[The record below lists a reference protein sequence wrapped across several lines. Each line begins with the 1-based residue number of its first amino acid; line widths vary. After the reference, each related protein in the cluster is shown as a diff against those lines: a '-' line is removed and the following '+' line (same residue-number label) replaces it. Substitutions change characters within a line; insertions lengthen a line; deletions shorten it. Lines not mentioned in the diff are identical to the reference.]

1 MAARALRL
9 LTTLLAVAAAVSRAE
24 ADSEA
29 GWDMAAPD
37 LLFAEGTAAYARGDW
52 AGVVLSMERALRSRA
67 ALRALRLRC
76 RTQCAA
82 DLPWEL
88 DPASPPSQAQASGA
102 AALHDLHFFG
112 GLLRRAACLRRC
124 LGPSAA
130 LSLSEELEL
139 EFHKRSPYNYLQV
152 AYFKINK
159 LEKAVAAAHTFFV
172 GNPEH
177 MEMRQN
183 LDYYQ
188 TMSGVKEADFKDLE
202 AKPHMHEFQLGVRL
216 YSEEQPQEAIPHLE
230 AALQEYFVADEEC
243 RALCEGPYDY
253 DGYNYLEYNADLF
266 QAITDHYIQ
275 VLSCKQNC
283 VTELASHPSREKPF
297 EDFLPSHYNY
307 LQFAYYNI
315 GNYTQ
320 AIECAKTYLLFFPN
334 DEVMSQ
340 NLAYYTAMLGEEQ
353 ARSIS
358 PRESAQEYRQRSLLE
373 KELLFFAYDVFGIPF
388 VDPDSWTPEEVI
400 PKRLQEKQK
409 SERETAARISQE
421 IGNLMK
427 EIETLVEEKTKESL
441 DVSRLTREGGPLLYD
456 GISLTMNSKV
466 LNGSQR
472 VVMDGVI
479 SDDECQELQRL
490 TNAAATS
497 GDGYRGQTSPHTPS
511 EKFYGVTV
519 FKALKTKY
527 NRNKAGKHDHYPK
540 LESALRNGC
549 TPEQDARV
557 IQKEKYEGEGRGLWQ
572 SVMCGEQRDCAFL
585 GTRSVARCLLV
596 SVSHSHGGALRVAD
610 HWSPPQLGQEGKV
623 PLQSAHL
630 YYNVTEKVRR
640 VMESYFRLDTP
651 LYFSYSHLVCRTA
664 IEGGPPSPLQPLP
677 RRACAVLDAEE
688 AQAERKDGSHPV
700 HVDNCILN
708 AEALVC
714 IKEPPAYTFRDYSA
728 ILYLNGDF
736 DGGNFYFT
744 ELDAKTVT
752 AEVQPRCGRAV
763 GFSSG
768 TENPHGVKAVTRGQ
782 RCAIALWFTLDA
794 RHSERDR
801 VQADDLVKMLFS
813 PEEIDLPNEQPQE
826 AQEGHHQP
834 VQESLS
840 NSELGRK
847 DEL

>member
-1 MAARALRL
+1 MAARALKL
-9 LTTLLAVAAAVSRAE
+9 LTTLLTVVAAASQAE
-24 ADSEA
+24 VESEA
-29 GWDMAAPD
+29 GWGVVTPD

-52 AGVVLSMERALRSRA
+52 PGVVLSMERALRSRA

-76 RTQCAA
+76 RTRCAA
-82 DLPWEL
+82 DFPWEL
-88 DPASPPSQAQASGA
+88 DPESLPSPAQASGA
-102 AALHDLHFFG
+102 AALRDLSFFG
-112 GLLRRAACLRRC
+112 GLLRRAACLRGC
-124 LGPSAA
+124 LGPPAA
-130 LSLSEELEL
+130 HSLSEEMEL
-139 EFHKRSPYNYLQV
+139 EFRKRSPYNYLQV

-202 AKPHMHEFQLGVRL
+202 TQPHMQEFRLGVRL
-216 YSEEQPQEAIPHLE
+216 YSEEQPEEAVPHLE
-230 AALQEYFVADEEC
+230 AALHEYFVAYEEC
-243 RALCEGPYDY
+243 HALCEGPYDY

-266 QAITDHYIQ
+266 QAITGGHHL
-275 VLSCKQNC
+275 VM
-283 VTELASHPSREKPF
+283 
-297 EDFLPSHYNY
+297 LP
-307 LQFAYYNI
+307 LPKLF

-320 AIECAKTYLLFFPN
+320 AVECAKTYLLFFPN
-334 DEVMSQ
+334 DEVMNQ
-340 NLAYYTAMLGEEQ
+340 NLAYYAAMLGEEH
-353 ARSIS
+353 ARSIG
-358 PRESAQEYRQRSLLE
+358 PRESAKEYRQRSLLE

-409 SERETAARISQE
+409 SERETAVRISQE

-441 DVSRLTREGGPLLYD
+441 DVSRLTREGGPLLYE
-456 GISLTMNSKV
+456 GISLTMNSRL

-479 SDDECQELQRL
+479 SDHECQELQRL
-490 TNAAATS
+490 TNVAATS
-497 GDGYRGQTSPHTPS
+497 GDGYRGQTSPHTPN

-519 FKALKTKY
+519 FKALK
-527 NRNKAGKHDHYPK
+527 
-540 LESALRNGC
+540 
-549 TPEQDARV
+549 
-557 IQKEKYEGEGRGLWQ
+557 
-572 SVMCGEQRDCAFL
+572 
-585 GTRSVARCLLV
+585 
-596 SVSHSHGGALRVAD
+596 
-610 HWSPPQLGQEGKV
+610 LGQEGKV

-640 VMESYFRLDTP
+640 IMESYFRLDTP

-664 IEGGPPSPLQPLP
+664 IDE
-677 RRACAVLDAEE
+677 V
-688 AQAERKDGSHPV
+688 QAERKDDSHPV

-708 AEALVC
+708 AETLVC
-714 IKEPPAYTFRDYSA
+714 VKEPPAYTFRDYSA

-752 AEVQPRCGRAV
+752 AEVQPQCGRAV

-782 RCAIALWFTLDA
+782 RCAIALWFTLDP

-813 PEEIDLPNEQPQE
+813 PEEMDLSQEQPLD
-826 AQEGHHQP
+826 AQQVPPEP
-834 VQESLS
+834 AQESLS
-840 NSELGRK
+840 GSESKPK

>member
-9 LTTLLAVAAAVSRAE
+9 LTTLLAVAATASQAE
-24 ADSEA
+24 AESEA
-29 GWDMAAPD
+29 GWDLTAPD

-76 RTQCAA
+76 RTRCAA
-82 DLPWEL
+82 DLPWEV
-88 DPASPPSQAQASGA
+88 DPDSPRSLAQASGA
-102 AALHDLHFFG
+102 SALQDLRFFG

-124 LGPSAA
+124 LGPSTAH
-130 LSLSEELEL
+130 SLSEELEL
-139 EFHKRSPYNYLQV
+139 EFRKRSPYNYLQV

-202 AKPHMHEFQLGVRL
+202 AKPHMHEFRLGVRL
-216 YSEEQPQEAIPHLE
+216 YSEEQPQEAVPHLE
-230 AALQEYFVADEEC
+230 AALREYFVADEEC

-353 ARSIS
+353 ARSIG

-388 VDPDSWTPEEVI
+388 VDPDSWTPVEVI

-456 GISLTMNSKV
+456 GIRLTMNSQV

-479 SDDECQELQRL
+479 SDEECQELQRL

-519 FKALKTKY
+519 FKALK
-527 NRNKAGKHDHYPK
+527 
-540 LESALRNGC
+540 
-549 TPEQDARV
+549 
-557 IQKEKYEGEGRGLWQ
+557 
-572 SVMCGEQRDCAFL
+572 
-585 GTRSVARCLLV
+585 
-596 SVSHSHGGALRVAD
+596 
-610 HWSPPQLGQEGKV
+610 LGQEGKV

-640 VMESYFRLDTP
+640 IMESYFRLDTP

-664 IEGGPPSPLQPLP
+664 I
-677 RRACAVLDAEE
+677 EE

-714 IKEPPAYTFRDYSA
+714 IKEPPAYTFRDFSA

-752 AEVQPRCGRAV
+752 AEVQPQCGRAV

-813 PEEIDLPNEQPQE
+813 PEEMDLSHEQPQE
-826 AQEGHHQP
+826 AQEGTPQP
-834 VQESLS
+834 LEEPVSSSES
-840 NSELGRK
+840 GPK

>member
-9 LTTLLAVAAAVSRAE
+9 LTTLLAIAAAASRAE
-24 ADSEA
+24 VESET
-29 GWDMAAPD
+29 GWDMPAPD

-76 RTQCAA
+76 RTRCAA
-82 DLPWEL
+82 DLPWEV
-88 DPASPPSQAQASGA
+88 DPDSSPSLAQASGA
-102 AALHDLHFFG
+102 AALHDLRFFG

-124 LGPSAA
+124 LGPPAA
-130 LSLSEELEL
+130 HSLSEELEL
-139 EFHKRSPYNYLQV
+139 EFRKRSPYNYLQV

-202 AKPHMHEFQLGVRL
+202 AKPHMHEFRLGVRL
-216 YSEEQPQEAIPHLE
+216 YSEEQPHEAVAHLE
-230 AALQEYFVADEEC
+230 AALREYSVADAEC

-266 QAITDHYIQ
+266 QAIADHYIQ

-320 AIECAKTYLLFFPN
+320 AVECAKTYLLFFPD
-334 DEVMSQ
+334 DEVMNQ
-340 NLAYYTAMLGEEQ
+340 NLAYYTAMLGEEP
-353 ARSIS
+353 ARSIG

-409 SERETAARISQE
+409 SERETAVRISQE

-441 DVSRLTREGGPLLYD
+441 DVSRLTREGGPLLYE

-479 SDDECQELQRL
+479 SDDECRELQRL

-519 FKALKTKY
+519 FKALK
-527 NRNKAGKHDHYPK
+527 
-540 LESALRNGC
+540 
-549 TPEQDARV
+549 
-557 IQKEKYEGEGRGLWQ
+557 
-572 SVMCGEQRDCAFL
+572 
-585 GTRSVARCLLV
+585 
-596 SVSHSHGGALRVAD
+596 
-610 HWSPPQLGQEGKV
+610 LGQEGKV

-664 IEGGPPSPLQPLP
+664 IE
-677 RRACAVLDAEE
+677 E
-688 AQAERKDGSHPV
+688 AQAERKDSSHPV

-736 DGGNFYFT
+736 DGGTFYFT

-752 AEVQPRCGRAV
+752 AEVQPQCGRAV

-768 TENPHGVKAVTRGQ
+768 TENPHGVRAVTRGQ

-801 VQADDLVKMLFS
+801 VQADDLVKMLFN
-813 PEEIDLPNEQPQE
+813 PEEMVLPQE
-826 AQEGHHQP
+826 GPPQP
-834 VQESLS
+834 VEESLS
-840 NSELGRK
+840 GGEAGRR

>member
-1 MAARALRL
+1 MAARSLRL
-9 LTTLLAVAAAVSRAE
+9 LTTLLAVATAACRAE
-24 ADSEA
+24 AESEA
-29 GWDMAAPD
+29 EWDMTAPD
-37 LLFAEGTAAYARGDW
+37 LLFAEGAAAYARGDW

-76 RTQCAA
+76 RTRCAA

-88 DPASPPSQAQASGA
+88 DPDSPPSLAQASGA
-102 AALHDLHFFG
+102 AALHDLRFFG

-124 LGPSAA
+124 LGPSATHP
-130 LSLSEELEL
+130 LSEELEL
-139 EFHKRSPYNYLQV
+139 EFSKRSPYNYLQV

-202 AKPHMHEFQLGVRL
+202 AKPHMHEFRLGVRL
-216 YSEEQPQEAIPHLE
+216 YSEEQLQEAAPHLE
-230 AALQEYFVADEEC
+230 TALREYFVADEEC

-253 DGYNYLEYNADLF
+253 DGYNYLEYNADLL

-353 ARSIS
+353 ARSIG
-358 PRESAQEYRQRSLLE
+358 PRESAQEYHQRSLLE

-427 EIETLVEEKTKESL
+427 EIETLVEEKTKESM

-456 GISLTMNSKV
+456 GIRLTMTSKV

-479 SDDECQELQRL
+479 SDDECRELQRL
-490 TNAAATS
+490 TNAAATL

-519 FKALKTKY
+519 FKALK
-527 NRNKAGKHDHYPK
+527 
-540 LESALRNGC
+540 
-549 TPEQDARV
+549 
-557 IQKEKYEGEGRGLWQ
+557 
-572 SVMCGEQRDCAFL
+572 
-585 GTRSVARCLLV
+585 
-596 SVSHSHGGALRVAD
+596 
-610 HWSPPQLGQEGKV
+610 LGQEGKV

-640 VMESYFRLDTP
+640 VMASYFRLDSP

-664 IEGGPPSPLQPLP
+664 I
-677 RRACAVLDAEE
+677 EE

-728 ILYLNGDF
+728 ILYLNADF

-752 AEVQPRCGRAV
+752 AEVQPQCGRAV

-813 PEEIDLPNEQPQE
+813 PEETDLPHEQPRE
-826 AQEGHHQP
+826 AQEGPPEP
-834 VQESLS
+834 VQGSVSSSES
-840 NSELGRK
+840 GHK

>member
-9 LTTLLAVAAAVSRAE
+9 LTTLLAIAAAASRAE
-24 ADSEA
+24 VESET
-29 GWDMAAPD
+29 GWDMPAPD

-76 RTQCAA
+76 RTRCAA

-88 DPASPPSQAQASGA
+88 DPDSSPSLAQASGA
-102 AALHDLHFFG
+102 AALHDLRFFG

-124 LGPSAA
+124 LGPPAA
-130 LSLSEELEL
+130 HSLSEELEL
-139 EFHKRSPYNYLQV
+139 EFRKRSPYNYLQV

-202 AKPHMHEFQLGVRL
+202 AKPHMHEFRLGVRL
-216 YSEEQPQEAIPHLE
+216 YSEEQPHEAVAHLE
-230 AALQEYFVADEEC
+230 AALREYSVADAEC

-266 QAITDHYIQ
+266 QAIADHYIQ

-320 AIECAKTYLLFFPN
+320 AIECAKTYLLFFPD
-334 DEVMSQ
+334 DEVMNQ
-340 NLAYYTAMLGEEQ
+340 NLAYYTAMLGEEP
-353 ARSIS
+353 ARSIG
-358 PRESAQEYRQRSLLE
+358 PRESAREYRQRSLLE

-409 SERETAARISQE
+409 SERETAVRISQE

-441 DVSRLTREGGPLLYD
+441 DVSRLTREGGPLLYE
-456 GISLTMNSKV
+456 GISLTMNSKA

-479 SDDECQELQRL
+479 SDDECRELQRL

-519 FKALKTKY
+519 FKALK
-527 NRNKAGKHDHYPK
+527 
-540 LESALRNGC
+540 
-549 TPEQDARV
+549 
-557 IQKEKYEGEGRGLWQ
+557 
-572 SVMCGEQRDCAFL
+572 
-585 GTRSVARCLLV
+585 
-596 SVSHSHGGALRVAD
+596 
-610 HWSPPQLGQEGKV
+610 LGQEGKV

-664 IEGGPPSPLQPLP
+664 IE
-677 RRACAVLDAEE
+677 E
-688 AQAERKDGSHPV
+688 AQAERKDSSHPV

-736 DGGNFYFT
+736 DGGTFYFT

-752 AEVQPRCGRAV
+752 AEVQPQCGRAV

-768 TENPHGVKAVTRGQ
+768 TENPHGVRAVTRGQ

-801 VQADDLVKMLFS
+801 VQADDLVKMLFN
-813 PEEIDLPNEQPQE
+813 PEEMVLPQE
-826 AQEGHHQP
+826 GPPQP
-834 VQESLS
+834 VEESLS
-840 NSELGRK
+840 GGEAGHR

>member
-1 MAARALRL
+1 MAARSLRL
-9 LTTLLAVAAAVSRAE
+9 LTTLLAVATAACRAE
-24 ADSEA
+24 AESEA
-29 GWDMAAPD
+29 EWDMTAPD

-76 RTQCAA
+76 RTRCAA

-88 DPASPPSQAQASGA
+88 DPDSPPSLAQASGA
-102 AALHDLHFFG
+102 AALHDLRFFG

-124 LGPSAA
+124 LGPSATH
-130 LSLSEELEL
+130 SLSEELEL
-139 EFHKRSPYNYLQV
+139 EFSKRSPYNYLQV

-202 AKPHMHEFQLGVRL
+202 AKPHMHEFRLGVRL
-216 YSEEQPQEAIPHLE
+216 YSEEQLQEAVPHLE
-230 AALQEYFVADEEC
+230 TALREYFAADEEC

-266 QAITDHYIQ
+266 QAITDHYVQ

-283 VTELASHPSREKPF
+283 VTELASHPGREKPF
-297 EDFLPSHYNY
+297 EDFLPSHYDY

-353 ARSIS
+353 ARAIG
-358 PRESAQEYRQRSLLE
+358 PRESAQEYHQRSLLE

-441 DVSRLTREGGPLLYD
+441 DVNRLTQEGGPLLYD
-456 GISLTMNSKV
+456 GIRLTMTSKV

-479 SDDECQELQRL
+479 SEDECRELQRL
-490 TNAAATS
+490 TNAAATL

-519 FKALKTKY
+519 FKALK
-527 NRNKAGKHDHYPK
+527 
-540 LESALRNGC
+540 
-549 TPEQDARV
+549 
-557 IQKEKYEGEGRGLWQ
+557 
-572 SVMCGEQRDCAFL
+572 
-585 GTRSVARCLLV
+585 
-596 SVSHSHGGALRVAD
+596 
-610 HWSPPQLGQEGKV
+610 LGQEGKV

-640 VMESYFRLDTP
+640 VMASYFHLDSP

-664 IEGGPPSPLQPLP
+664 I
-677 RRACAVLDAEE
+677 EE

-728 ILYLNGDF
+728 ILYLNADF
-736 DGGNFYFT
+736 DGGNFFFT

-752 AEVQPRCGRAV
+752 AEVQPQCGRAV

-813 PEEIDLPNEQPQE
+813 PEETDLPHEQPQE
-826 AQEGHHQP
+826 AQEGPPKH
-834 VQESLS
+834 VQGSVSSSES
-840 NSELGRK
+840 GHK

>member
-9 LTTLLAVAAAVSRAE
+9 LTTLLAIAAAASRAE
-24 ADSEA
+24 VESET
-29 GWDMAAPD
+29 GWDMPAPD

-76 RTQCAA
+76 RTRCAA
-82 DLPWEL
+82 DLPWEV
-88 DPASPPSQAQASGA
+88 DPDSSPSLAQASGA
-102 AALHDLHFFG
+102 AALHDLRFFG

-124 LGPSAA
+124 LGPPAA
-130 LSLSEELEL
+130 HSLSEELEL
-139 EFHKRSPYNYLQV
+139 EFRKRSPYNYLQV

-202 AKPHMHEFQLGVRL
+202 AKPHMHEFRLGVRL
-216 YSEEQPQEAIPHLE
+216 YSEEQPHEAVAHLE
-230 AALQEYFVADEEC
+230 AALREYSVADAEC

-266 QAITDHYIQ
+266 QAIADHYIQ

-320 AIECAKTYLLFFPN
+320 AVECAKTYLLFFPD
-334 DEVMSQ
+334 DEVMNQ
-340 NLAYYTAMLGEEQ
+340 NLAYYTAMLGEEP
-353 ARSIS
+353 ARSIG
-358 PRESAQEYRQRSLLE
+358 PREASRAPRERCVPGRYLVSLPWSAQEYRQRSLLE

-409 SERETAARISQE
+409 SERETAVRISQE

-441 DVSRLTREGGPLLYD
+441 DVSRLTREGGPLLYE

-479 SDDECQELQRL
+479 SDDECRELQRL

-519 FKALKTKY
+519 FKALK
-527 NRNKAGKHDHYPK
+527 
-540 LESALRNGC
+540 
-549 TPEQDARV
+549 
-557 IQKEKYEGEGRGLWQ
+557 
-572 SVMCGEQRDCAFL
+572 
-585 GTRSVARCLLV
+585 
-596 SVSHSHGGALRVAD
+596 
-610 HWSPPQLGQEGKV
+610 LGQEGKV

-664 IEGGPPSPLQPLP
+664 IE
-677 RRACAVLDAEE
+677 E
-688 AQAERKDGSHPV
+688 AQAERKDSSHPV

-736 DGGNFYFT
+736 DGGTFYFT

-752 AEVQPRCGRAV
+752 AEVQPQCGRAV

-768 TENPHGVKAVTRGQ
+768 TENPHGVRAVTRGQ

-801 VQADDLVKMLFS
+801 VQADDLVKMLFN
-813 PEEIDLPNEQPQE
+813 PEEMVLPQE
-826 AQEGHHQP
+826 GPPQP
-834 VQESLS
+834 VEESLS
-840 NSELGRK
+840 GGEAGRR

>member
-1 MAARALRL
+1 MAARSLRL
-9 LTTLLAVAAAVSRAE
+9 LTTLLAVATAACRAE
-24 ADSEA
+24 AESEA
-29 GWDMAAPD
+29 EWDMTAPD

-76 RTQCAA
+76 RTRCAA

-88 DPASPPSQAQASGA
+88 DPDSPPSLAQASGA
-102 AALHDLHFFG
+102 AALHDLRFFG

-124 LGPSAA
+124 LGPSATH
-130 LSLSEELEL
+130 SLSEELEL
-139 EFHKRSPYNYLQV
+139 EFSKRSPYNYLQV

-202 AKPHMHEFQLGVRL
+202 AKPHMHEFRLGVRL
-216 YSEEQPQEAIPHLE
+216 YSEEQLQEAVPHLE
-230 AALQEYFVADEEC
+230 TALREYFAADEEC

-266 QAITDHYIQ
+266 QAITDHYVQ

-283 VTELASHPSREKPF
+283 VTELASHPGREKPF
-297 EDFLPSHYNY
+297 EDFLPSHYDY

-353 ARSIS
+353 ARSIG
-358 PRESAQEYRQRSLLE
+358 PRESAQEYHQRSLLE

-441 DVSRLTREGGPLLYD
+441 DVDRLTQEGGPLLYD
-456 GISLTMNSKV
+456 GIRLTMTSKV

-479 SDDECQELQRL
+479 SEDECRELQRL
-490 TNAAATS
+490 TNAAATL

-519 FKALKTKY
+519 FKALK
-527 NRNKAGKHDHYPK
+527 
-540 LESALRNGC
+540 
-549 TPEQDARV
+549 
-557 IQKEKYEGEGRGLWQ
+557 
-572 SVMCGEQRDCAFL
+572 
-585 GTRSVARCLLV
+585 
-596 SVSHSHGGALRVAD
+596 
-610 HWSPPQLGQEGKV
+610 LGQEGKV

-640 VMESYFRLDTP
+640 VMASYFHLDSP

-664 IEGGPPSPLQPLP
+664 I
-677 RRACAVLDAEE
+677 EE

-728 ILYLNGDF
+728 ILYLNADF
-736 DGGNFYFT
+736 DGGNFFFT

-752 AEVQPRCGRAV
+752 AEVQPQCGRAV

-813 PEEIDLPNEQPQE
+813 PEETDLPHEQPQE
-826 AQEGHHQP
+826 AQEGLPKP
-834 VQESLS
+834 VQGSVSSSES
-840 NSELGRK
+840 GHK

>member
-9 LTTLLAVAAAVSRAE
+9 LTTLWVVAAAASRAE
-24 ADSEA
+24 AESEA
-29 GWDMAAPD
+29 GWDMTAPD

-88 DPASPPSQAQASGA
+88 EPDSPPSLAQASGA
-102 AALHDLHFFG
+102 AALRDLRFFG

-130 LSLSEELEL
+130 HSLSEELEL
-139 EFHKRSPYNYLQV
+139 EFRKRSPYNYLQV
-152 AYFKINK
+152 AYFK
-159 LEKAVAAAHTFFV
+159 
-172 GNPEH
+172 
-177 MEMRQN
+177 
-183 LDYYQ
+183 
-188 TMSGVKEADFKDLE
+188 
-202 AKPHMHEFQLGVRL
+202 HEFRLGVRL
-216 YSEEQPQEAIPHLE
+216 YSEEQPQEAVPHLE
-230 AALQEYFVADEEC
+230 AALQEYFLADEEC

-275 VLSCKQNC
+275 VLSCKQSC
-283 VTELASHPSREKPF
+283 VTELASHPGREKPF

-340 NLAYYTAMLGEEQ
+340 NLAYYTAMLGDEP
-353 ARSIS
+353 AGSIR
-358 PRESAQEYRQRSLLE
+358 PRQSAQEYRQRSLLE

-427 EIETLVEEKTKESL
+427 EIETLVEEKAKESL
-441 DVSRLTREGGPLLYD
+441 DMSRLTREGGPLLFD
-456 GISLTMNSKV
+456 GIRLTMNSKV

-479 SDDECQELQRL
+479 SAEECRALQRL

-519 FKALKTKY
+519 FKALK
-527 NRNKAGKHDHYPK
+527 
-540 LESALRNGC
+540 
-549 TPEQDARV
+549 
-557 IQKEKYEGEGRGLWQ
+557 
-572 SVMCGEQRDCAFL
+572 
-585 GTRSVARCLLV
+585 
-596 SVSHSHGGALRVAD
+596 
-610 HWSPPQLGQEGKV
+610 LGQEGKV

-640 VMESYFRLDTP
+640 VMESYFRLDSP

-664 IEGGPPSPLQPLP
+664 IE
-677 RRACAVLDAEE
+677 E
-688 AQAERKDGSHPV
+688 AQAERKDSSHPV

-714 IKEPPAYTFRDYSA
+714 IKEPPAYTYRDYSA

-752 AEVQPRCGRAV
+752 AEVQPQCGRAV

-813 PEEIDLPNEQPQE
+813 PEETDIPHEQPPE
-826 AQEGHHQP
+826 AQEGP
-834 VQESLS
+834 LPPAQETVSS
-840 NSELGRK
+840 SESGHK

>member
-9 LTTLLAVAAAVSRAE
+9 LTTLLAVAAAASQAE
-24 ADSEA
+24 VESEA

-37 LLFAEGTAAYARGDW
+37 LLFAEGTAAYARRDW

-76 RTQCAA
+76 RTRCAA

-88 DPASPPSQAQASGA
+88 DPDSSPSLAQASGA
-102 AALHDLHFFG
+102 AALHDLRFFG

-124 LGPSAA
+124 LGPPASH
-130 LSLSEELEL
+130 SLSEELEL
-139 EFHKRSPYNYLQV
+139 EFRKRSPYNYLQV

-177 MEMRQN
+177 VEMRQN

-202 AKPHMHEFQLGVRL
+202 AKPHMHEFRLGVRL
-216 YSEEQPQEAIPHLE
+216 YSEEQPHEAVAHLE
-230 AALQEYFVADEEC
+230 AALREYLVADAEC

-266 QAITDHYIQ
+266 QAIADHYIQ

-334 DEVMSQ
+334 DEVMNQ
-340 NLAYYTAMLGEEQ
+340 NLAYYTAMLGEEP
-353 ARSIS
+353 ARSIG
-358 PRESAQEYRQRSLLE
+358 PRESAREYRQRSLLE
-373 KELLFFAYDVFGIPF
+373 KELLFFAYDVFGVPF

-409 SERETAARISQE
+409 SERETAVRISQE

-441 DVSRLTREGGPLLYD
+441 DVSRLTREGGPLLYE

-479 SDDECQELQRL
+479 SADECQELQRL

-519 FKALKTKY
+519 FKALK
-527 NRNKAGKHDHYPK
+527 
-540 LESALRNGC
+540 
-549 TPEQDARV
+549 
-557 IQKEKYEGEGRGLWQ
+557 
-572 SVMCGEQRDCAFL
+572 
-585 GTRSVARCLLV
+585 
-596 SVSHSHGGALRVAD
+596 
-610 HWSPPQLGQEGKV
+610 LGQEGKV

-664 IEGGPPSPLQPLP
+664 IE
-677 RRACAVLDAEE
+677 E
-688 AQAERKDGSHPV
+688 AQAERKDSSHPV

-736 DGGNFYFT
+736 DGGAFYFT

-752 AEVQPRCGRAV
+752 AEVQPQCGRAV

-813 PEEIDLPNEQPQE
+813 PEEMDLSQEQPQE
-826 AQEGHHQP
+826 AQEGPPKP
-834 VQESLS
+834 VEESLS
-840 NSELGRK
+840 GSETGHK

>member
-1 MAARALRL
+1 MGRGAARSALRGGDRGL
-9 LTTLLAVAAAVSRAE
+9 R
-24 ADSEA
+24 
-29 GWDMAAPD
+29 
-37 LLFAEGTAAYARGDW
+37 ARGLGGGG
-52 AGVVLSMERALRSRA
+52 AEHGARA
-67 ALRALRLRC
+67 ALAGRPARPPPALPHPLRRRAALGAGPRPAPQPVAGLGRRRPARPALLRGPAAPRRLPAPLPRAAGRPRAQRGAGAGVPQAEPLQLPAGRLLQARVPAGSAALLGGAAARSRGPPGGGAARVRGGRHRVPRPVRRALRLRWL
-76 RTQCAA
+76 Q
-82 DLPWEL
+82 LPGV
-88 DPASPPSQAQASGA
+88 Q
-102 AALHDLHFFG
+102 
-112 GLLRRAACLRRC
+112 RR
-124 LGPSAA
+124 P
-130 LSLSEELEL
+130 
-139 EFHKRSPYNYLQV
+139 LQGI
-152 AYFKINK
+152 A
-159 LEKAVAAAHTFFV
+159 
-172 GNPEH
+172 
-177 MEMRQN
+177 
-183 LDYYQ
+183 
-188 TMSGVKEADFKDLE
+188 
-202 AKPHMHEFQLGVRL
+202 
-216 YSEEQPQEAIPHLE
+216 
-230 AALQEYFVADEEC
+230 
-243 RALCEGPYDY
+243 
-253 DGYNYLEYNADLF
+253 
-266 QAITDHYIQ
+266 DHYIQ

-334 DEVMSQ
+334 DEVMNQ
-340 NLAYYTAMLGEEQ
+340 NLAYYTAMVGEEP
-353 ARSIS
+353 ARFIS

-409 SERETAARISQE
+409 SERETAVRISQE

-441 DVSRLTREGGPLLYD
+441 DVSRLTREGGPLLYE
-456 GISLTMNSKV
+456 GINLTMNSRV

-479 SDDECQELQRL
+479 SPEECRELQRL

-519 FKALKTKY
+519 FKALK
-527 NRNKAGKHDHYPK
+527 
-540 LESALRNGC
+540 
-549 TPEQDARV
+549 
-557 IQKEKYEGEGRGLWQ
+557 
-572 SVMCGEQRDCAFL
+572 
-585 GTRSVARCLLV
+585 
-596 SVSHSHGGALRVAD
+596 
-610 HWSPPQLGQEGKV
+610 LGQEGRV

-664 IEGGPPSPLQPLP
+664 IE
-677 RRACAVLDAEE
+677 E
-688 AQAERKDGSHPV
+688 AQAERKDSSHPV

-736 DGGNFYFT
+736 DGGTFYFT

-752 AEVQPRCGRAV
+752 AEVQPQCGRAV

-801 VQADDLVKMLFS
+801 VQADDLVRMLFS
-813 PEEIDLPNEQPQE
+813 PEEVDLSQEQPQDT
-826 AQEGHHQP
+826 QEGPPQP
-834 VQESLS
+834 VEESLS
-840 NSELGRK
+840 GSEVGRK

>member
-1 MAARALRL
+1 
-9 LTTLLAVAAAVSRAE
+9 AAAAASRAE
-24 ADSEA
+24 GESEA
-29 GWDMAAPD
+29 GWDVAPPD

-76 RTQCAA
+76 RTRCAA
-82 DLPWEL
+82 ELPWEL
-88 DPASPPSQAQASGA
+88 DPAPPPSPSPASGA
-102 AALHDLHFFG
+102 AALRDLRFFG
-112 GLLRRAACLRRC
+112 ALLHRAACLRRC
-124 LGPSAA
+124 LGPPAA
-130 LSLSEELEL
+130 HALSEELEL
-139 EFHKRSPYNYLQV
+139 EFRKRSPYNYLQV

-177 MEMRQN
+177 MEMQQN

-202 AKPHMHEFQLGVRL
+202 AKPHMHEFRLGVRL
-216 YSEEQPQEAIPHLE
+216 YSEEQPHEAVAHLE
-230 AALQEYFVADEEC
+230 AALREYVVADTEC

-266 QAITDHYIQ
+266 QAIADHYIQ

-334 DEVMSQ
+334 DEVMNQ
-340 NLAYYTAMLGEEQ
+340 NLAYYTAMVGEEP
-353 ARSIS
+353 ARFIS

-409 SERETAARISQE
+409 SERETAVRISQE

-441 DVSRLTREGGPLLYD
+441 DVSRLTREGGPLLYE
-456 GISLTMNSKV
+456 GINLTMNSRV

-479 SDDECQELQRL
+479 SPEECRELQRL

-519 FKALKTKY
+519 FKALK
-527 NRNKAGKHDHYPK
+527 
-540 LESALRNGC
+540 
-549 TPEQDARV
+549 
-557 IQKEKYEGEGRGLWQ
+557 
-572 SVMCGEQRDCAFL
+572 
-585 GTRSVARCLLV
+585 
-596 SVSHSHGGALRVAD
+596 
-610 HWSPPQLGQEGKV
+610 LGQEGRV

-664 IEGGPPSPLQPLP
+664 IE
-677 RRACAVLDAEE
+677 E
-688 AQAERKDGSHPV
+688 AQAERKDSSHPV

-736 DGGNFYFT
+736 DGGTFYFT

-752 AEVQPRCGRAV
+752 AEVQPQCGRAV

-801 VQADDLVKMLFS
+801 VQADDLVRMLFS
-813 PEEIDLPNEQPQE
+813 PEEVDLSQEQPQDT
-826 AQEGHHQP
+826 QEGPPQP
-834 VQESLS
+834 VEESLS
-840 NSELGRK
+840 GSEVGRK

>member
-1 MAARALRL
+1 MAARVLRL
-9 LTTLLAVAAAVSRAE
+9 LTILLAVAAAACRAE
-24 ADSEA
+24 VETEA
-29 GWDMAAPD
+29 GWDIAAPD

-88 DPASPPSQAQASGA
+88 DPDSPPSLAQASGA
-102 AALHDLHFFG
+102 ALYDLRFFG

-124 LGPSAA
+124 LGPPAA
-130 LSLSEELEL
+130 HSLSEELEL
-139 EFHKRSPYNYLQV
+139 EFRKRSPYNYLQV

-188 TMSGVKEADFKDLE
+188 TMSGVKEVDFRDLE
-202 AKPHMHEFQLGVRL
+202 AKPHMHEFRLGVQL
-216 YSEEQPQEAIPHLE
+216 YSEERPQEAVPHLE
-230 AALQEYFVADEEC
+230 AALRGYFVADEEC

-320 AIECAKTYLLFFPN
+320 AVECAKTYLLFFPD
-334 DEVMSQ
+334 DEVMNQ

-353 ARSIS
+353 ARAIG
-358 PRESAQEYRQRSLLE
+358 PRERAQEYRQRSLLE
-373 KELLFFAYDVFGIPF
+373 KGLLFFAYDVFGIPF
-388 VDPDSWTPEEVI
+388 VDPVSQGAGLGGEGGRGKLGFMDSSRGDSQEIARETKVRTLKTLRNQMGPMKHLRLPEPGQTRCPGVGWAGPAWVGWAAPECS
-400 PKRLQEKQK
+400 PESGHAHR

-421 IGNLMK
+421 IGDLMK

-441 DVSRLTREGGPLLYD
+441 DVSRLTREGGSLLYE
-456 GISLTMNSKV
+456 GISLTMNSRV

-479 SDDECQELQRL
+479 SDDECLELQRL

-519 FKALKTKY
+519 FKALKVES
-527 NRNKAGKHDHYPK
+527 RLSI
-540 LESALRNGC
+540 LEH
-549 TPEQDARV
+549 
-557 IQKEKYEGEGRGLWQ
+557 GEGVRG
-572 SVMCGEQRDCAFL
+572 SL
-585 GTRSVARCLLV
+585 GL
-596 SVSHSHGGALRVAD
+596 GG
-610 HWSPPQLGQEGKV
+610 
-623 PLQSAHL
+623 
-630 YYNVTEKVRR
+630 
-640 VMESYFRLDTP
+640 
-651 LYFSYSHLVCRTA
+651 
-664 IEGGPPSPLQPLP
+664 
-677 RRACAVLDAEE
+677 E
-688 AQAERKDGSHPV
+688 AQTERKDSSHPV

-708 AEALVC
+708 AEALMC

-736 DGGNFYFT
+736 DGGDFYFT

-813 PEEIDLPNEQPQE
+813 PEDIVLPQEQPQE
-826 AQEGHHQP
+826 GQEGPTQP
-834 VQESLS
+834 GEEPLS
-840 NSELGRK
+840 GSASGHK

>member
-9 LTTLLAVAAAVSRAE
+9 LTTLLAIAAAASRAE
-24 ADSEA
+24 VESET
-29 GWDMAAPD
+29 GWDMPAPD

-76 RTQCAA
+76 RTRCAA

-88 DPASPPSQAQASGA
+88 DPDSSPSLAQASGA
-102 AALHDLHFFG
+102 AALHDLRFFG

-124 LGPSAA
+124 LGPPAA
-130 LSLSEELEL
+130 HSLSEELEL
-139 EFHKRSPYNYLQV
+139 EFRKRSPYNYLQV

-202 AKPHMHEFQLGVRL
+202 AKPHMHEFRLGVRL
-216 YSEEQPQEAIPHLE
+216 YSEEQPHEAVAHLE
-230 AALQEYFVADEEC
+230 AALREYSVADAEC

-266 QAITDHYIQ
+266 QAIADHYIQ

-320 AIECAKTYLLFFPN
+320 AIECAKTYLLFFPD
-334 DEVMSQ
+334 DEVMNQ
-340 NLAYYTAMLGEEQ
+340 NLAYYTAMLGEEP
-353 ARSIS
+353 ARSIG
-358 PRESAQEYRQRSLLE
+358 PREASRAPRERCVPGRYLVSLPWSAREYRQRSLLE

-409 SERETAARISQE
+409 SERETAVRISQE

-441 DVSRLTREGGPLLYD
+441 DVSRLTREGGPLLYE

-479 SDDECQELQRL
+479 SDDECRELQRL

-519 FKALKTKY
+519 FKALK
-527 NRNKAGKHDHYPK
+527 
-540 LESALRNGC
+540 
-549 TPEQDARV
+549 
-557 IQKEKYEGEGRGLWQ
+557 
-572 SVMCGEQRDCAFL
+572 
-585 GTRSVARCLLV
+585 
-596 SVSHSHGGALRVAD
+596 
-610 HWSPPQLGQEGKV
+610 LGQEGKV

-664 IEGGPPSPLQPLP
+664 IE
-677 RRACAVLDAEE
+677 E
-688 AQAERKDGSHPV
+688 AQAERKDSSHPV

-736 DGGNFYFT
+736 DGGTFYFT

-752 AEVQPRCGRAV
+752 AEVQPQCGRAV

-768 TENPHGVKAVTRGQ
+768 TENPHGVRAVTRGQ

-801 VQADDLVKMLFS
+801 VQADDLVKMLFN
-813 PEEIDLPNEQPQE
+813 PEEMVLPQE
-826 AQEGHHQP
+826 GPPQP
-834 VQESLS
+834 VEESLS
-840 NSELGRK
+840 GGEAGRR

>member
-1 MAARALRL
+1 MAARSLRL
-9 LTTLLAVAAAVSRAE
+9 LTTLLAVATSACRAE
-24 ADSEA
+24 AESEVE
-29 GWDMAAPD
+29 WDMTAPD

-76 RTQCAA
+76 RTRCAA

-88 DPASPPSQAQASGA
+88 DPDSPPSLAQASGA
-102 AALHDLHFFG
+102 AALHDLRFFG

-130 LSLSEELEL
+130 HSLSEELEL
-139 EFHKRSPYNYLQV
+139 EFSKRSPYNYLQV

-202 AKPHMHEFQLGVRL
+202 AKPHMHEFRLGVRL
-216 YSEEQPQEAIPHLE
+216 YSEEQLQEAVPHLE
-230 AALQEYFVADEEC
+230 TALREYFAADEEC

-266 QAITDHYIQ
+266 QAITDHYVQ

-353 ARSIS
+353 ARSIG
-358 PRESAQEYRQRSLLE
+358 PRESAQEYHQRSLLE

-441 DVSRLTREGGPLLYD
+441 DVNRLTQEGGPLLYD
-456 GISLTMNSKV
+456 GIRLTMTSKV

-479 SDDECQELQRL
+479 SEDECRELQRL
-490 TNAAATS
+490 TNAAATL

-519 FKALKTKY
+519 FKALK
-527 NRNKAGKHDHYPK
+527 
-540 LESALRNGC
+540 
-549 TPEQDARV
+549 
-557 IQKEKYEGEGRGLWQ
+557 
-572 SVMCGEQRDCAFL
+572 
-585 GTRSVARCLLV
+585 
-596 SVSHSHGGALRVAD
+596 
-610 HWSPPQLGQEGKV
+610 LGQEGKV

-640 VMESYFRLDTP
+640 VMASYFHLDSP

-664 IEGGPPSPLQPLP
+664 IEGGGPG
-677 RRACAVLDAEE
+677 AWAA
-688 AQAERKDGSHPV
+688 GS
-700 HVDNCILN
+700 
-708 AEALVC
+708 
-714 IKEPPAYTFRDYSA
+714 
-728 ILYLNGDF
+728 
-736 DGGNFYFT
+736 
-744 ELDAKTVT
+744 
-752 AEVQPRCGRAV
+752 
-763 GFSSG
+763 
-768 TENPHGVKAVTRGQ
+768 
-782 RCAIALWFTLDA
+782 
-794 RHSERDR
+794 
-801 VQADDLVKMLFS
+801 
-813 PEEIDLPNEQPQE
+813 QE
-826 AQEGHHQP
+826 A
-834 VQESLS
+834 
-840 NSELGRK
+840 RK
-847 DEL
+847 SRQAVKGWRHRPRGMMVATPSTWTTAS

>member
-1 MAARALRL
+1 MAARASRL
-9 LTTLLAVAAAVSRAE
+9 LTALLAVAAAAAASRAE
-24 ADSEA
+24 VESEA
-29 GWDMAAPD
+29 GWDMAPPD

-76 RTQCAA
+76 RTRCAA
-82 DLPWEL
+82 ELPWEP
-88 DPASPPSQAQASGA
+88 DPAPPPSPSPASGA
-102 AALHDLHFFG
+102 AALRDLRFFG
-112 GLLRRAACLRRC
+112 GLLHRAACLRRC
-124 LGPSAA
+124 LGPPAA
-130 LSLSEELEL
+130 HALSEELEL
-139 EFHKRSPYNYLQV
+139 EFRKRSPYNYLQV

-202 AKPHMHEFQLGVRL
+202 AKPHMHEFRLGVRL
-216 YSEEQPQEAIPHLE
+216 YSEEQPHEAVAHLE
-230 AALQEYFVADEEC
+230 AALQEYLVANAEC

-266 QAITDHYIQ
+266 QAIADHYIQ

-334 DEVMSQ
+334 DEVMNQ
-340 NLAYYTAMLGEEQ
+340 NLAYYTAMVGEEP
-353 ARSIS
+353 ARSIG

-409 SERETAARISQE
+409 SERETAVRISQE

-441 DVSRLTREGGPLLYD
+441 DVSRLTREGGPLLYE
-456 GISLTMNSKV
+456 GINLTMNSRV

-479 SDDECQELQRL
+479 SPEECRELQRL

-497 GDGYRGQTSPHTPS
+497 GDGYRGQTSPHTRS

-519 FKALKTKY
+519 FKALK
-527 NRNKAGKHDHYPK
+527 
-540 LESALRNGC
+540 
-549 TPEQDARV
+549 
-557 IQKEKYEGEGRGLWQ
+557 
-572 SVMCGEQRDCAFL
+572 
-585 GTRSVARCLLV
+585 
-596 SVSHSHGGALRVAD
+596 
-610 HWSPPQLGQEGKV
+610 LGQEGRV

-664 IEGGPPSPLQPLP
+664 IE
-677 RRACAVLDAEE
+677 E
-688 AQAERKDGSHPV
+688 AQAERKDSSHPV

-736 DGGNFYFT
+736 DGGTFYFT

-752 AEVQPRCGRAV
+752 AEVQPQCGRAV

-801 VQADDLVKMLFS
+801 VQADDLVRMLFS
-813 PEEIDLPNEQPQE
+813 PEEVDLSQEQPQDT
-826 AQEGHHQP
+826 QEGPPQP
-834 VQESLS
+834 VGESLPG
-840 NSELGRK
+840 SEVGHK

>member
-9 LTTLLAVAAAVSRAE
+9 LTTLLAVAATASQAE
-24 ADSEA
+24 AESEA
-29 GWDMAAPD
+29 GWDLTAPD

-76 RTQCAA
+76 RTRCAA
-82 DLPWEL
+82 DLPWEV
-88 DPASPPSQAQASGA
+88 DPDSLPSLAQASGA
-102 AALHDLHFFG
+102 SALHDLRFFG

-124 LGPSAA
+124 LGPSTAH
-130 LSLSEELEL
+130 SLSEELEL
-139 EFHKRSPYNYLQV
+139 EFRKRSPYNYLQV

-202 AKPHMHEFQLGVRL
+202 AKPHMHEFRLGVRL
-216 YSEEQPQEAIPHLE
+216 YSEEQPQEAVPHLE
-230 AALQEYFVADEEC
+230 AALREYFVADEEC

-353 ARSIS
+353 ARSIG

-373 KELLFFAYDVFGIPF
+373 KELLFFAYDAFGIPF
-388 VDPDSWTPEEVI
+388 VDPDSWTPVEVI

-456 GISLTMNSKV
+456 GIRLTMNSKV

-479 SDDECQELQRL
+479 SDAECQELQRL

-519 FKALKTKY
+519 FKALK
-527 NRNKAGKHDHYPK
+527 
-540 LESALRNGC
+540 
-549 TPEQDARV
+549 
-557 IQKEKYEGEGRGLWQ
+557 
-572 SVMCGEQRDCAFL
+572 
-585 GTRSVARCLLV
+585 
-596 SVSHSHGGALRVAD
+596 
-610 HWSPPQLGQEGKV
+610 LGQEGKV

-664 IEGGPPSPLQPLP
+664 IE
-677 RRACAVLDAEE
+677 E

-714 IKEPPAYTFRDYSA
+714 IKEPPAYTFRDFSA

-752 AEVQPRCGRAV
+752 AEVQPQCGRAV

-813 PEEIDLPNEQPQE
+813 PEEMDLPHEQPEE
-826 AQEGHHQP
+826 AQEGTSNPLQEP
-834 VQESLS
+834 VSSSES
-840 NSELGRK
+840 GHK

>member
-9 LTTLLAVAAAVSRAE
+9 LTTLLAVAATASQAE
-24 ADSEA
+24 AESEA
-29 GWDMAAPD
+29 GWDLTAPD

-76 RTQCAA
+76 RTRCAA
-82 DLPWEL
+82 DLPWEV
-88 DPASPPSQAQASGA
+88 DPESPRSQAQASGA
-102 AALHDLHFFG
+102 SALHDLRFFE

-124 LGPSAA
+124 LGPSTAH
-130 LSLSEELEL
+130 SLSEELEL
-139 EFHKRSPYNYLQV
+139 EFRKRSPYNYLQV

-202 AKPHMHEFQLGVRL
+202 AKPHMHEFRLGVRL
-216 YSEEQPQEAIPHLE
+216 YSEEQPREAVPHLE
-230 AALQEYFVADEEC
+230 AALREYFVADEEC

-353 ARSIS
+353 ARSIG

-388 VDPDSWTPEEVI
+388 VDPDSWTPVEVI

-456 GISLTMNSKV
+456 GIRLTMNSKV

-479 SDDECQELQRL
+479 SDEECQELQRL

-519 FKALKTKY
+519 FKALK
-527 NRNKAGKHDHYPK
+527 
-540 LESALRNGC
+540 
-549 TPEQDARV
+549 
-557 IQKEKYEGEGRGLWQ
+557 
-572 SVMCGEQRDCAFL
+572 
-585 GTRSVARCLLV
+585 
-596 SVSHSHGGALRVAD
+596 
-610 HWSPPQLGQEGKV
+610 LGQEGKV

-664 IEGGPPSPLQPLP
+664 IE
-677 RRACAVLDAEE
+677 E

-714 IKEPPAYTFRDYSA
+714 VKEPPAYTFRDFSA

-752 AEVQPRCGRAV
+752 AEVQPQCGRAV

-813 PEEIDLPNEQPQE
+813 PEEMDLPHEQPQE
-826 AQEGHHQP
+826 AQEGTPKPLQEP
-834 VQESLS
+834 VSSSES
-840 NSELGRK
+840 GPK

>member
-1 MAARALRL
+1 
-9 LTTLLAVAAAVSRAE
+9 
-24 ADSEA
+24 
-29 GWDMAAPD
+29 
-37 LLFAEGTAAYARGDW
+37 
-52 AGVVLSMERALRSRA
+52 
-67 ALRALRLRC
+67 
-76 RTQCAA
+76 
-82 DLPWEL
+82 
-88 DPASPPSQAQASGA
+88 
-102 AALHDLHFFG
+102 
-112 GLLRRAACLRRC
+112 CLRRC
-124 LGPSAA
+124 LGPPAA
-130 LSLSEELEL
+130 HSLSEELEL
-139 EFHKRSPYNYLQV
+139 EFRKRSPYNYLQV

-202 AKPHMHEFQLGVRL
+202 AKPHMCEAGFILSVQSQIQDLIP
-216 YSEEQPQEAIPHLE
+216 QPM
-230 AALQEYFVADEEC
+230 
-243 RALCEGPYDY
+243 RSGPEPKPRV
-253 DGYNYLEYNADLF
+253 GY
-266 QAITDHYIQ
+266 HYIQ

-320 AIECAKTYLLFFPN
+320 AIECAKTYLLFFPD
-334 DEVMSQ
+334 DEVMNQ
-340 NLAYYTAMLGEEQ
+340 NLAYYTAMLGEEP
-353 ARSIS
+353 ARSIG
-358 PRESAQEYRQRSLLE
+358 PRESAREYRQRSLLE

-409 SERETAARISQE
+409 SERETAVRISQE

-441 DVSRLTREGGPLLYD
+441 DVSRLTREGGPLLYE

-479 SDDECQELQRL
+479 SDDECRELQRL

-519 FKALKTKY
+519 FKALK
-527 NRNKAGKHDHYPK
+527 
-540 LESALRNGC
+540 
-549 TPEQDARV
+549 
-557 IQKEKYEGEGRGLWQ
+557 
-572 SVMCGEQRDCAFL
+572 
-585 GTRSVARCLLV
+585 
-596 SVSHSHGGALRVAD
+596 
-610 HWSPPQLGQEGKV
+610 LGQEGKV

-664 IEGGPPSPLQPLP
+664 IE
-677 RRACAVLDAEE
+677 E
-688 AQAERKDGSHPV
+688 AQAERKDSSHPV

-736 DGGNFYFT
+736 DGGTFYFT

-752 AEVQPRCGRAV
+752 AEVQPQCGRAV

-768 TENPHGVKAVTRGQ
+768 TENPHGVRAVTRGQ

-801 VQADDLVKMLFS
+801 VQADDLVKMLFN
-813 PEEIDLPNEQPQE
+813 PEEMVLPQE
-826 AQEGHHQP
+826 GPPQP
-834 VQESLS
+834 VEESLS
-840 NSELGRK
+840 GGEAGRR

>member
-1 MAARALRL
+1 MAWLALWL
-9 LTTLLAVAAAVSRAE
+9 WVSVAWAGAEAWLWTAADPGTASVAAGLESIE
-24 ADSEA
+24 
-29 GWDMAAPD
+29 APD
-37 LLFAEGTAAYARGDW
+37 GLFAAGAAAYARGDW
-52 AGVVLSMERALRSRA
+52 AAVVLHMERALRSRA
-67 ALRALRLRC
+67 SLRALRLRC
-76 RTQCAA
+76 RSECAA
-82 DLPWEL
+82 QHPWEPEPGL
-88 DPASPPSQAQASGA
+88 EAETSRA
-102 AALHDLHFFG
+102 ATALQDLRFFG
-112 GLLRRAACLRRC
+112 SLLHRAACLRAC
-124 LGPSAA
+124 LGPPAA
-130 LSLSEELEL
+130 HTLSEELEL
-139 EFHKRSPYNYLQV
+139 EFRKRSPYNYLQV

-177 MEMRQN
+177 LEMRQN

-188 TMSGVKEADFKDLE
+188 TMSGVKEEDFKDLE
-202 AKPHMHEFQLGVRL
+202 AKPHMHEFRLGVRL
-216 YSEEQPQEAIPHLE
+216 YSEEQPHEAVPHLE

-266 QAITDHYIQ
+266 QSITDHYIQ
-275 VLSCKQNC
+275 VLSCKQSC

-334 DEVMSQ
+334 DEVMNQ
-340 NLAYYTAMLGEEQ
+340 NLVYYTAMLGEEP
-353 ARSIS
+353 AKFLS
-358 PRESAQEYRQRSLLE
+358 PRENAQRYRHRSLLE

-388 VDPDSWTPEEVI
+388 VDPDTWTPEEVI

-409 SERETAARISQE
+409 TERETAVRISQE

-427 EIETLVEEKTKESL
+427 EIETLVEEKTKEAV
-441 DVSRLTREGGPLLYD
+441 DVSLLAREGGPLLYD
-456 GISLTMNSKV
+456 GISLTMSSKV

-479 SDDECQELQRL
+479 SDDECRQLQRL
-490 TNAAATS
+490 TNAAATA
-497 GDGYRGQTSPHTPS
+497 GDGYRGHTSPHTKS
-511 EKFYGVTV
+511 ERFYGVTV
-519 FKALKTKY
+519 FKALK
-527 NRNKAGKHDHYPK
+527 
-540 LESALRNGC
+540 
-549 TPEQDARV
+549 
-557 IQKEKYEGEGRGLWQ
+557 
-572 SVMCGEQRDCAFL
+572 
-585 GTRSVARCLLV
+585 
-596 SVSHSHGGALRVAD
+596 
-610 HWSPPQLGQEGKV
+610 LGQEGKV

-664 IEGGPPSPLQPLP
+664 IE
-677 RRACAVLDAEE
+677 E
-688 AQAERKDGSHPV
+688 AQEDRTDSSHPV
-700 HVDNCILN
+700 HADNCILN
-708 AEALVC
+708 SEALVC
-714 IKEPPAYTFRDYSA
+714 VKEPPAYTFRDYSA

-763 GFSSG
+763 GFTSG
-768 TENPHGVKAVTRGQ
+768 AENPHGVRAVTRGQ
-782 RCAIALWFTLDA
+782 RCAIALWFTLDP

-813 PEEIDLPNEQPQE
+813 PEESDLSQEQP
-826 AQEGHHQP
+826 HHESQGSP
-834 VQESLS
+834 VPPTEPPSATKS
-840 NSELGRK
+840 GSK